1 MVVTADFIV
10 VGSGLTGS
18 TIARLLTDHG
28 QEVVILERKDH
39 IAGNV
44 YDYRHES
51 GALIHQYG
59 PHYFRC
65 GSERIWAF
73 VNRFS
78 RFYDWSAVVR
88 SKVDDAYLAWPVQ
101 QALIERFAGPAWRRF
116 EGEPSNFEEACL
128 SKIPAPL
135 YELLI
140 KGYTE
145 KQWGVR
151 CVDLDKEL
159 AARISINKSNAD
171 VLTPNRRWNALPR
184 DGYTAMVQRMIAGIA
199 IETRFDYLRRQH
211 EVVARKLLI
220 FTGPIDE
227 YFGYKS
233 RTVEIQ
239 SPGADRRV
247 PAEHRSASA
256 VCAGQLSAARR
267 GTHSI
272 NRMETPDAP

>member
-1 MVVTADFIV
+1 M
-10 VGSGLTGS
+10 
-18 TIARLLTDHG
+18 
-28 QEVVILERKDH
+28 
-39 IAGNV
+39 
-44 YDYRHES
+44 
-51 GALIHQYG
+51 
-59 PHYFRC
+59 
-65 GSERIWAF
+65 
-73 VNRFS
+73 
-78 RFYDWSAVVR
+78 VR

-101 QALIERFAGPAWRRF
+101 QALIERFAGPAWRLF
-116 EGEPSNFEEACL
+116 EGGRALEFRGSVSIE
-128 SKIPAPL
+128 IPAPL

-220 FTGPIDE
+220 L
-227 YFGYKS
+227 
-233 RTVEIQ
+233 R
-239 SPGADRRV
+239 DRLTSI
-247 PAEHRSASA
+247 SATSTN
-256 VCAGQLSAARR
+256 G
-267 GTHSI
+267 
-272 NRMETPDAP
+272 